1 MRSASY
7 SARVKTM
14 KTKGVFGKGA
24 DGPADGETKYEG
36 EIRYVAAGGEWF
48 VVHGNVTPTKE
59 LCENFEKVL
68 DLYKSNRADHQISS
82 DASYA
87 LQTLVKST
95 ECPAEVLHHIAEKN
109 IAMEVNSSIA
119 DSPNVELRTLDVIA
133 KNATYRWE
141 WRSLSWGYRKVLAPG
156 DNAIDFLKKK
166 RSYEYKSA
174 ETLIMGIAP
183 TLTEL
188 LWQELALLGLLK
200 FYYIS
205 DADEGD
211 HFGPIDLEIDY
222 TPAGYLLSPGFDVKW
237 TILKTEHVDYAYV
250 AESVE
255 ESWETWEEALSAV
268 GALATGVALGHLEPI
283 TQATYDEIFSEI
295 GDMGVI
301 EEQFIDNVVEVVPEK
316 IKADLKQKGI
326 TYTDL
331 DENRKMEL
339 VEQLINTI
347 KHPFFGGF
355 ELTQHILSL
364 LLMHPATP
372 ADARALIVLL
382 NDEGIK
388 KL

>member
-1 MRSASY
+1 
-7 SARVKTM
+7 M
-14 KTKGVFGKGA
+14 KIKGVFNKGA

-48 VVHGNVTPTKE
+48 VVHGNVTPSKE
-59 LCENFEKVL
+59 SCENFEKVL
-68 DLYKSNRADHQISS
+68 DLYKANRADYQISS

-87 LQTLVKST
+87 LQTLVKSR
-95 ECPAEVLHHIAEKN
+95 ECPADVLHEIAEKN

-133 KNATYRWE
+133 RNATYRWE
-141 WRSLSWGYRKVLAPG
+141 WRSLRAGYIKVLAPG
-156 DNAIDFLKKK
+156 DKAIDFLKKN

-200 FYYIS
+200 FYYIQ
-205 DADEGD
+205 DIDEGD
-211 HFGPIDLEIDY
+211 HFGPIELQINN
-222 TPAGYLLSPGFDVKW
+222 TPAGFLLSPGYDVEW
-237 TILKTEHVDYAYV
+237 IAKTDHVEYEYV
-250 AESVE
+250 AERVE
-255 ESWETWEEALSAV
+255 EEWETWDEEALSAV
-268 GALATGVALGHLEPI
+268 GALATGVSLGHLEPI
-283 TQATYDEIFSEI
+283 TPETYDEVFSEI
-295 GDMGVI
+295 SSMSQV
-301 EEQFIDNVVEVVPEK
+301 EAQFIDTSVEVLPTK

-331 DENRKMEL
+331 DDNRKIEL

-355 ELTQHILSL
+355 EMSQHILSL

-372 ADARALIVLL
+372 ADAKALIVLL

>member
-1 MRSASY
+1 M
-7 SARVKTM
+7 M
-14 KTKGVFGKGA
+14 KIKGAFGKGA

-48 VVHGNVTPTKE
+48 VVHGNVTPSKE
-59 LCENFEKVL
+59 SCENFEKVL
-68 DLYKSNRADHQISS
+68 DLYKANRGDHQISS

-87 LQTLVKST
+87 LRTLVKSP
-95 ECPAEVLHHIAEKN
+95 ECPADVLHLIAEKN

-141 WRSLSWGYRKVLAPG
+141 WRSLSWGYRRVLAPG
-156 DNAIDFLKKK
+156 DKAIDFLKKN

-237 TILKTEHVDYAYV
+237 TILKTEHVDHAYV
-250 AESVE
+250 AESVG

-268 GALATGVALGHLEPI
+268 GALATGVSLGHLEPI

-295 GDMGVI
+295 GDMGII

-331 DENRKMEL
+331 DDNRKMEL
-339 VEQLINTI
+339 VQQLISTI

-355 ELTQHILSL
+355 EMSQHILSL

-372 ADARALIVLL
+372 ADAKALIVLL

>member
-1 MRSASY
+1 MRSANFWV
-7 SARVKTM
+7 RVKMM
-14 KTKGVFGKGA
+14 KIKGAFGKGA

-48 VVHGNVTPTKE
+48 VVHGNVTPSKE
-59 LCENFEKVL
+59 SCENFEKVL
-68 DLYKSNRADHQISS
+68 DLYKANRADYQISS

-95 ECPAEVLHHIAEKN
+95 ECPADVLHEIAEKN

-141 WRSLSWGYRKVLAPG
+141 WRSLRAGYIKVLAPG
-156 DNAIDFLKKK
+156 DKAIDFLKKN
-166 RSYEYKSA
+166 RIYEYKSA
-174 ETLIMGIAP
+174 ESLIMGIAP

-200 FYYIS
+200 FYYIQ
-205 DADEGD
+205 DIDEGD
-211 HFGPIDLEIDY
+211 HFGPIELQINN
-222 TPAGYLLSPGFDVKW
+222 TPAGFLLSPGYDVEW
-237 TILKTEHVDYAYV
+237 ISKTDHVEYEYV
-250 AESVE
+250 SERVE
-255 ESWETWEEALSAV
+255 EDWETWDEEALSAV
-268 GALATGVALGHLEPI
+268 GALATGVSLGHLEPI
-283 TQATYDEIFSEI
+283 TPETYDEVFSEI
-295 GDMGVI
+295 SSMSQV
-301 EEQFIDNVVEVVPEK
+301 EAQFIDTAVEVLPAK
-316 IKADLKQKGI
+316 IKAEIKQKGI

-331 DENRKMEL
+331 DDNRKMEL
-339 VEQLINTI
+339 VQQLINTI

-355 ELTQHILSL
+355 ELSQHILSL

-372 ADARALIVLL
+372 ADAKALIVLL